1 MARAGK
7 DNKAFTILEL
17 LVAMALL
24 GIVVT
29 LLASILSSTQ
39 KGVAQIGS
47 ASSQRQDA
55 RAVLDQ
61 ISRDL
66 RSTLE
71 PVSRGF
77 ELANPGVRQPEFLL
91 NPPGFTANGTSIF
104 WSIRNESSLGGNMLV
119 GYLLRWETSPGVALP
134 RFCRVSFDPND
145 TESIKQTLQG
155 SATAN
160 STWINAGSINLN
172 APGVQDQGYQGWIS
186 DNILAF
192 YARALDPQMNPIT
205 NYARGLSGPPSNTSS
220 QNATFDASATGL
232 ATGGAFD
239 SLRGY
244 QYTRPD
250 NVNVVVNRFGP
261 ALPAAVE
268 LAVVTAPPSAIK
280 LLQSAPAP
288 VLSGNASAM
297 WTDVA
302 SFISSLPEPV
312 RRAARTHSTIVPIAV
327 QQ

>member
-7 DNKAFTILEL
+7 DNQAFTILEL

-39 KGVAQIGS
+39 KGVAQLGS

-91 NPPGFTANGTSIF
+91 NPPGFTANGSSIF
-104 WSIRNESSLGGNMLV
+104 WSVRNESSLGGNMLV

-134 RFCRVSFDPND
+134 RLCRVSFDPND
-145 TESIKQTLQG
+145 AESIKQTLQG

-186 DNILAF
+186 DNVLAF
-192 YARALDPQMNPIT
+192 YARVLDPQMNPIS
-205 NYARGLSGPPSNTSS
+205 NEARGLSGPAVNTSS
-220 QNATFDASATGL
+220 QWATFATSANGS

-244 QYTRPD
+244 QYTRQGD
-250 NVNVVVNRFGP
+250 NLMVNRFGP

-280 LLQSAPAP
+280 LLPSAPAP

>member
-7 DNKAFTILEL
+7 SSSAFTILEL

-66 RSTLE
+66 RTTLE

-77 ELANPGVRQPEFLL
+77 ELANPGLRQPEFLL
-91 NPPGFTANGTSIF
+91 NPPAFTGNGSSIF
-104 WSIRNESSLGGNMLV
+104 WSVQNQSSLGGNILV
-119 GYLLRWETSPGVALP
+119 GYILRWETAPGVALP
-134 RFCRVSFDPND
+134 RLCRVSFDPND
-145 TESIKQTLQG
+145 TESIKQTLKG
-155 SATAN
+155 SSVN
-160 STWINAGSINLN
+160 STWVNANLINQN
-172 APGVQDQGYQGWIS
+172 APGVQEQGYQGWIS

-205 NYARGLSGPPSNTSS
+205 NYSRGLSGPAVNTSS
-220 QNATFDASATGL
+220 QFARFDSSATGS

-244 QYTRPD
+244 QYTRQD

>member
-1 MARAGK
+1 
-7 DNKAFTILEL
+7 
-17 LVAMALL
+17 MALL

-66 RSTLE
+66 RTTLE

-77 ELANPGVRQPEFLL
+77 ELANPGLRQPEFLL
-91 NPPGFTANGTSIF
+91 NPPAFTGNGSSIF
-104 WSIRNESSLGGNMLV
+104 WSVRNESSLGGNMLV
-119 GYLLRWETSPGVALP
+119 GYLLRWETASGVAIP
-134 RFCRVSFDPND
+134 RLCRVSFDSND

-155 SATAN
+155 SSLNATWVN
-160 STWINAGSINLN
+160 DGLINQN
-172 APGVQDQGYQGWIS
+172 APGVQGEGYQGWIS

-205 NYARGLSGPPSNTSS
+205 NYARGLSGPAVNTSS
-220 QNATFDASATGL
+220 QFVRFDSSATGS

-244 QYTRPD
+244 QYTRQD

-288 VLSGNASAM
+288 LLSGNASAM

-312 RRAARTHSTIVPIAV
+312 RRTARTHSTIVPIAV

>member
-7 DNKAFTILEL
+7 KNQAFTILEL

-66 RSTLE
+66 RTTLE
-71 PVSRGF
+71 PVSRSF
-77 ELANPGVRQPEFLL
+77 ELANPGLRQPEFLL

-104 WSIRNESSLGGNMLV
+104 WSVRNESSLGGNMLV
-119 GYLLRWETSPGVALP
+119 GYLLRWETASGVALP

-145 TESIKQTLQG
+145 AESIKQTLQG
-155 SATAN
+155 SSLNA
-160 STWINAGSINLN
+160 TWINAGSINQN
-172 APGVQDQGYQGWIS
+172 APGVQAQGYQGWIS

-205 NYARGLSGPPSNTSS
+205 NYARGLSGPAVNTSS
-220 QNATFDASATGL
+220 QNATFTTSATGS

-239 SLRGY
+239 SLKGY
-244 QYTRPD
+244 QYTRQD
-250 NVNVVVNRFGP
+250 DVNVVVNRFGP

-280 LLQSAPAP
+280 QLQSVPAP

>member
-1 MARAGK
+1 MAHAGRETQ
-7 DNKAFTILEL
+7 AFTILEL
-17 LVAMALL
+17 LVAMALM

-29 LLASILSSTQ
+29 ILASVLSSTQ
-39 KGVAQIGS
+39 KGVAQMGG

-55 RAVLDQ
+55 RAILAQ
-61 ISRDL
+61 ISHDL

-77 ELANPGVRQPEFLL
+77 ELANAGVRQPEFLL
-91 NPPGFTANGTSIF
+91 NPPGFTGNGSSIF
-104 WSIRNESSLGGNMLV
+104 WSVRNESSLGGNMLV
-119 GYLLRWETSPGVALP
+119 GYLLRWETTPEGPLP
-134 RFCRVSFDPND
+134 RLCRVSFDPQV
-145 TESIKQTLQG
+145 TESIKNALQG
-155 SATAN
+155 SASAN
-160 STWINAGSINLN
+160 STWVDANLINEN

-192 YARALDPQMNPIT
+192 YARALDPQMNPIN
-205 NYARGLSGPPSNTSS
+205 NYARGLSGPPVGTSS
-220 QNATFDASATGL
+220 QNATFAASANGST
-232 ATGGAFD
+232 TGGAFN
-239 SLRGY
+239 SLSGY
-244 QYTRPD
+244 QYTRRGD
-250 NVNVVVNRFGP
+250 NVMVNRFGP

-280 LLQSAPAP
+280 LLQTAPAP

-312 RRAARTHSTIVPIAV
+312 RRAVRTHSTIVPLAV

>member
-7 DNKAFTILEL
+7 NNQAFTILEL

-66 RSTLE
+66 RTTLE

-77 ELANPGVRQPEFLL
+77 ELANPGLRQPEFLL
-91 NPPGFTANGTSIF
+91 NPPAFTGNGSSIF
-104 WSIRNESSLGGNMLV
+104 WSVQNQSSLGGNILV
-119 GYLLRWETSPGVALP
+119 GYILRWETAPGVALP
-134 RFCRVSFDPND
+134 RLCRVSFDPND
-145 TESIKQTLQG
+145 TESIKQTLKG
-155 SATAN
+155 SSVN
-160 STWINAGSINLN
+160 STWVNANLINQN
-172 APGVQDQGYQGWIS
+172 APGVQEQGYQGWIS

-205 NYARGLSGPPSNTSS
+205 NYSRGLSGPAVNTSS
-220 QNATFDASATGL
+220 QFARFDSSATGS

-244 QYTRPD
+244 QYTRQD

>member
-7 DNKAFTILEL
+7 KNKAFTILEL

-39 KGVAQIGS
+39 KGVAQVGS

-71 PVSRGF
+71 PVSRSF
-77 ELANPGVRQPEFLL
+77 ELANPGLRQPEFLL
-91 NPPGFTANGTSIF
+91 NPPGLTGNGSSIF
-104 WSIRNESSLGGNMLV
+104 WSVRNESSVGGNMLV
-119 GYLLRWETSPGVALP
+119 GYLLRWETTPEGPLP
-134 RFCRVSFDPND
+134 RLCRVSFDPND

-155 SATAN
+155 ATAN
-160 STWINAGSINLN
+160 ATWVNEGLINQN

-205 NYARGLSGPPSNTSS
+205 NYARGLSGPAVNTSS
-220 QNATFDASATGL
+220 QFARFDSSATGSS
-232 ATGGAFD
+232 AAGAFD

-244 QYTRPD
+244 QYTRQGD
-250 NVNVVVNRFGP
+250 NVMVNRFGS

-268 LAVVTAPPSAIK
+268 LAVITAPPSAIK
-280 LLQSAPAP
+280 QLQSVPAP
-288 VLSGNASAM
+288 VLSGNASAI

>member
-1 MARAGK
+1 
-7 DNKAFTILEL
+7 
-17 LVAMALL
+17 
-24 GIVVT
+24 
-29 LLASILSSTQ
+29 
-39 KGVAQIGS
+39 
-47 ASSQRQDA
+47 
-55 RAVLDQ
+55 
-61 ISRDL
+61 
-66 RSTLE
+66 
-71 PVSRGF
+71 
-77 ELANPGVRQPEFLL
+77 
-91 NPPGFTANGTSIF
+91 
-104 WSIRNESSLGGNMLV
+104 MLV
-119 GYLLRWETSPGVALP
+119 GYLLRWETASGVALP

-145 TESIKQTLQG
+145 AESIKQTLQG
-155 SATAN
+155 ATAN
-160 STWINAGSINLN
+160 ATWVNEGLINQN
-172 APGVQDQGYQGWIS
+172 APGVQNQGYQGWIS

-205 NYARGLSGPPSNTSS
+205 NYARGLSGPPPNTSS
-220 QNATFDASATGL
+220 QNATFTTSATGS

-239 SLRGY
+239 SLKGY
-244 QYTRPD
+244 QYTRQD
-250 NVNVVVNRFGP
+250 DVNVVVNRFGP

>member
-1 MARAGK
+1 
-7 DNKAFTILEL
+7 
-17 LVAMALL
+17 
-24 GIVVT
+24 
-29 LLASILSSTQ
+29 
-39 KGVAQIGS
+39 
-47 ASSQRQDA
+47 
-55 RAVLDQ
+55 
-61 ISRDL
+61 
-66 RSTLE
+66 
-71 PVSRGF
+71 
-77 ELANPGVRQPEFLL
+77 
-91 NPPGFTANGTSIF
+91 
-104 WSIRNESSLGGNMLV
+104 MLV
-119 GYLLRWETSPGVALP
+119 GYLLRWETASGVALP

-155 SATAN
+155 SSAN
-160 STWINAGSINLN
+160 STWVNANSINQN
-172 APGVQDQGYQGWIS
+172 APGVQGQGYQGWIS

-205 NYARGLSGPPSNTSS
+205 NYARGVSGPAVNTSS
-220 QNATFDASATGL
+220 QWATFSSSATGS

-244 QYTRPD
+244 QYTRQAD
-250 NVNVVVNRFGP
+250 NILVNRFGP

-297 WTDVA
+297 WTDVD

>member
-1 MARAGK
+1 
-7 DNKAFTILEL
+7 
-17 LVAMALL
+17 MALL

-47 ASSQRQDA
+47 VSSQRQDA

-77 ELANPGVRQPEFLL
+77 ELTNPGVRQPEFLL
-91 NPPGFTANGTSIF
+91 NPPGFTANGSSIF
-104 WSIRNESSLGGNMLV
+104 WSVRNESSLGGNMLV
-119 GYLLRWETSPGVALP
+119 GYLLRWEATPEGPTP
-134 RFCRVSFDPND
+134 RFCRVSFNPND
-145 TESIKQTLQG
+145 AESIKQTLQG
-155 SATAN
+155 ASAN
-160 STWINAGSINLN
+160 STWVNSILIDSN
-172 APGVQDQGYQGWIS
+172 APGVQGQGYQGWIS

-205 NYARGLSGPPSNTSS
+205 NYARGLSGPAVNTSS
-220 QNATFDASATGL
+220 QSVTFAASANGS

-244 QYTRPD
+244 QYTRQGD
-250 NVNVVVNRFGP
+250 NVMVNRFGP

-280 LLQSAPAP
+280 LLQSVPAP

-312 RRAARTHSTIVPIAV
+312 RQAARTHSTIVPIAV

>member
-7 DNKAFTILEL
+7 NNQAFTILEL

-77 ELANPGVRQPEFLL
+77 ELTNPGVRQPEFLL
-91 NPPGFTANGTSIF
+91 NPPGFTVNGTSIF
-104 WSIRNESSLGGNMLV
+104 WSVRNESSLGGNMLV

-145 TESIKQTLQG
+145 AESIKQTLQG

-160 STWINAGSINLN
+160 STWINAGLINQN
-172 APGVQDQGYQGWIS
+172 APGVQGQGYQGWIS

-205 NYARGLSGPPSNTSS
+205 NYARGLSGPAVNTSS
-220 QNATFDASATGL
+220 QFARFDPSANGS

-244 QYTRPD
+244 QYTRQGD
-250 NVNVVVNRFGP
+250 NVMVNRFGP
-261 ALPAAVE
+261 ALPSAVE

-280 LLQSAPAP
+280 LLQSVPAP

>member
-7 DNKAFTILEL
+7 SSSAFTILEL

-66 RSTLE
+66 RTTLE

-77 ELANPGVRQPEFLL
+77 ELANPGLRQPEFLL
-91 NPPGFTANGTSIF
+91 NPPAFTGNGSSIF
-104 WSIRNESSLGGNMLV
+104 WSVQNQSSLGGNILV
-119 GYLLRWETSPGVALP
+119 GYILRWETAPGVALP
-134 RFCRVSFDPND
+134 RLCRVSFDPND
-145 TESIKQTLQG
+145 TESIKQTLKG
-155 SATAN
+155 SSVN
-160 STWINAGSINLN
+160 STWVNANLINQN
-172 APGVQDQGYQGWIS
+172 APGVQEQGYQGWIS

-205 NYARGLSGPPSNTSS
+205 NYSRGLSGPAVNTSS
-220 QNATFDASATGL
+220 QFARFESSATGS

-244 QYTRPD
+244 QYTRQD

>member
-7 DNKAFTILEL
+7 NNQAFTILEL

-66 RSTLE
+66 RTTLE
-71 PVSRGF
+71 PVSRSF
-77 ELANPGVRQPEFLL
+77 ELANPGLRQPEFLL

-104 WSIRNESSLGGNMLV
+104 WSVRNESSLGGNMLV

-134 RFCRVSFDPND
+134 RLCRVSFDPND

-160 STWINAGSINLN
+160 STWVDASLISSN
-172 APGVQDQGYQGWIS
+172 APGFQDQGYQGWIS
-186 DNILAF
+186 DNVLAF
-192 YARALDPQMNPIT
+192 YARVLDPQMNPIT
-205 NYARGLSGPPSNTSS
+205 NYARGLSGPAVNTSS
-220 QNATFDASATGL
+220 QSVTFSASVNGL

-244 QYTRPD
+244 QYTRQGD
-250 NVNVVVNRFGP
+250 NVVVNRFGP

-280 LLQSAPAP
+280 QLQSVPAP

-312 RRAARTHSTIVPIAV
+312 RRAARTHSTIVPIAI

>member
-7 DNKAFTILEL
+7 SSSAFTILEL

-66 RSTLE
+66 RTTLE

-77 ELANPGVRQPEFLL
+77 ELANPGLRQPEFLL
-91 NPPGFTANGTSIF
+91 NPPAFTGNGSSIF
-104 WSIRNESSLGGNMLV
+104 WSVRNESSLGGNMLV
-119 GYLLRWETSPGVALP
+119 GYLLRWETASGVAIP
-134 RFCRVSFDPND
+134 RLCRVSFDPND

-155 SATAN
+155 SSLNATWVN
-160 STWINAGSINLN
+160 DGLINQN
-172 APGVQDQGYQGWIS
+172 APGVQGEGYQGWIS

-205 NYARGLSGPPSNTSS
+205 NYARGLSGPAVNTSS
-220 QNATFDASATGL
+220 QFVRFDSSATGS

-244 QYTRPD
+244 QYTRQD

-288 VLSGNASAM
+288 LLSGNASAM

>member
-1 MARAGK
+1 
-7 DNKAFTILEL
+7 
-17 LVAMALL
+17 MALL

-66 RSTLE
+66 RTTLE

-77 ELANPGVRQPEFLL
+77 ELANPGLRQPEFLL
-91 NPPGFTANGTSIF
+91 NPPAFTGNGSSIF
-104 WSIRNESSLGGNMLV
+104 WSVRNESSLGGNMLV
-119 GYLLRWETSPGVALP
+119 GYLLRWETASGVAIP
-134 RFCRVSFDPND
+134 RLCRVSFDSND

-155 SATAN
+155 VSANA
-160 STWINAGSINLN
+160 TWVNEGLINQN
-172 APGVQDQGYQGWIS
+172 APGVQGQGYQGWIS

-205 NYARGLSGPPSNTSS
+205 NYARGLSGPAVNTSS
-220 QNATFDASATGL
+220 QWATFSSSATGS

-244 QYTRPD
+244 QYTRQD
-250 NVNVVVNRFGP
+250 NVNVMVNRFGP

>member
-1 MARAGK
+1 MAHAGK
-7 DNKAFTILEL
+7 DNQAFTILEL

-66 RSTLE
+66 RTTLE
-71 PVSRGF
+71 PVSRSF
-77 ELANPGVRQPEFLL
+77 ELANPGLRQPEFLL

-104 WSIRNESSLGGNMLV
+104 WSVRNESSLGGNMLV

-134 RFCRVSFDPND
+134 RLCRVSFDPND

-160 STWINAGSINLN
+160 STWVDASLISSN
-172 APGVQDQGYQGWIS
+172 APGFQDQGYQGWIS
-186 DNILAF
+186 DNVLAF
-192 YARALDPQMNPIT
+192 YARVLDPQMNPIT
-205 NYARGLSGPPSNTSS
+205 NYARGLSGPAVNTSS
-220 QNATFDASATGL
+220 QSVTFSASVNGL

-244 QYTRPD
+244 QYTRQGD
-250 NVNVVVNRFGP
+250 NVVVNRFGP

-280 LLQSAPAP
+280 QLQSVPAP

-312 RRAARTHSTIVPIAV
+312 RRAVRTHSTIVPIAI

>member
-7 DNKAFTILEL
+7 KNKAFTILEL

-39 KGVAQIGS
+39 KGVAQVGS

-71 PVSRGF
+71 PVSRSF
-77 ELANPGVRQPEFLL
+77 ELANPGLRQPEFLL
-91 NPPGFTANGTSIF
+91 NPPGFTDNGSSIF
-104 WSIRNESSLGGNMLV
+104 WSVRNESSLGGNMLV
-119 GYLLRWETSPGVALP
+119 GYLLRWETASGVAIP
-134 RFCRVSFDPND
+134 RLCRVSFDPND
-145 TESIKQTLQG
+145 AESIKQTLQG
-155 SATAN
+155 ATAN
-160 STWINAGSINLN
+160 ATWVNEGLINQN

-192 YARALDPQMNPIT
+192 YARVLDPQMNPIT
-205 NYARGLSGPPSNTSS
+205 NYARGLSGPAVNTSS
-220 QNATFDASATGL
+220 QNATFTTSATGS

-244 QYTRPD
+244 QYTRQGD
-250 NVNVVVNRFGP
+250 NVIVNRFGP

-280 LLQSAPAP
+280 QLQSVPAP
-288 VLSGNASAM
+288 MLSGNASAM